1 LSFKLDLFGKSFRDE
16 IFGFRARQGRRAKW
30 FDGVTRLY
38 GENHFATPDEVAAKN
53 QKLQQNG
60 ISEEVYCCF
69 SFFALRF
76 ELL

>member
-38 GENHFATPDEVAAKN
+38 GENHFATPDEVAAEN
-53 QKLQQNG
+53 QKLQ
-60 ISEEVYCCF
+60 
-69 SFFALRF
+69 
-76 ELL
+76 